1 VRCETEVE
9 IHILCINVYRKYLDK
24 HYLHCVIIY
33 GGSLKNHEKQI
44 INLDTVMP
52 FLVTDMNER
61 VKEYLREKL

>member
-1 VRCETEVE
+1 M
-9 IHILCINVYRKYLDK
+9 NVYRKYLDK

-33 GGSLKNHEKQI
+33 GGSLKNLEKQI

-52 FLVTDMNER
+52 FLATDINER

>member
-1 VRCETEVE
+1 M
-9 IHILCINVYRKYLDK
+9 NVYRKYLDK
-24 HYLHCVIIY
+24 HYLHCVIID
-33 GGSLKNHEKQI
+33 GGSLKNLEKQI